1 MRLKLNKAASLL
13 LTSSRPVHEV
23 AAQVGFEDPY
33 HFSRNFKKFH
43 GLSPRNYRLA
53 HI

>member
-1 MRLKLNKAASLL
+1 MRLKLNLAATLL
-13 LTSSRPVHEV
+13 LTTSRPVHKIAE
-23 AAQVGFEDPY
+23 QVGFEDPY

-43 GLSPRNYRLA
+43 GFSPRNYRLA